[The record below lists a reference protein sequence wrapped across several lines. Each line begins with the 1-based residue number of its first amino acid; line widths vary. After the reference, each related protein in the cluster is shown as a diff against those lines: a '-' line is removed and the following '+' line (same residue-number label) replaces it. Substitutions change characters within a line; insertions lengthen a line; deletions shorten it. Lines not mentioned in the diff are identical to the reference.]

1 MGISYRHSSPYHPRP
16 CGKVERFH
24 QTLKRWLA
32 RQEAAAGV
40 RELQVKLDR
49 FGSYHNEVRPYR
61 AIGRRTLPRRS
72 QLGRRGAT
80 AAGVRSPDHFRVRRD
95 KVDITGTI
103 TLRHNSRPHHIG
115 LGRRLIGTR
124 VLVLVA
130 DRDVRVLSEDGEL
143 IRRLTLDPAR
153 DYQPHGGS

>member
-1 MGISYRHSSPYHPRP
+1 
-16 CGKVERFH
+16 
-24 QTLKRWLA
+24 LLA
-32 RQEAAAGV
+32 RQEAAASV

-49 FGSYHNEVRPYR
+49 FGSYHNEVRPHR
-61 AIGRRTLPRRS
+61 AIGRRTRAEAFTTRPKAAPRLP
-72 QLGRRGAT
+72 GFVVPT
-80 AAGVRSPDHFRVRRD
+80 HFRVRRD

-115 LGRRLIGTR
+115 LGRRLIGAR

>member
-1 MGISYRHSSPYHPRP
+1 MSKGRTTGPFKVTHQSQSASAKGKSAPWHADAVARTSSAVTIATGGCAKLRP
-16 CGKVERFH
+16 P
-24 QTLKRWLA
+24 
-32 RQEAAAGV
+32 AAGV
-40 RELQVKLDR
+40 
-49 FGSYHNEVRPYR
+49 
-61 AIGRRTLPRRS
+61 PRRGVHNSVEGTRHGCRGS
-72 QLGRRGAT
+72 QSQT
-80 AAGVRSPDHFRVRRD
+80 HFRVRRD